1 MQLLMTKTASHPC
14 RSHEKKM
21 KRNHK
26 SEHTIREN
34 EKMTRP
40 QSLNPTNTKF
50 IHIFTLLFLFLI
62 MMMSVR
68 CQKASPI
75 PSLSRQMILVV
86 VPTHQNTK
94 GVLHRYEREDGRA
107 DWSPKGD
114 AIPVVIGRNGLG
126 WGSGLHTIIPTDI
139 PIKREGDGKS
149 PAGAFRLSTVY
160 GFYPAEEM
168 TRLRMPYTQITA
180 PLECVDDAGSKHYN
194 RIVGRNDV
202 DCVDWKSSE
211 KMIEY
216 PILYALC
223 VRVEHNADSTEN
235 GAGSCIF
242 LHVWPGPDGTTAGCT
257 AMAHSMMEHVT
268 YWMDRSKSPI
278 LVQLT
283 KRLYEDL
290 KESWTLPDL
299 PSMEGG

>member
-1 MQLLMTKTASHPC
+1 
-14 RSHEKKM
+14 
-21 KRNHK
+21 
-26 SEHTIREN
+26 
-34 EKMTRP
+34 MTRP
-40 QSLNPTNTKF
+40 QYLNPTNTKF
-50 IHIFTLLFLFLI
+50 IHIFTLLFLCLTI
-62 MMMSVR
+62 MMSVR

-86 VPTHQNTK
+86 VPTHQDTK
-94 GVLHRYEREDGRA
+94 GVLHRYEREGGHA

-126 WGSGLHTIIPTDI
+126 WGRGLHAIIPKDI

-149 PAGAFRLSTVY
+149 PAGVFYLGTVY

-168 TRLRMPYTQITA
+168 TRLKMPYTQITE
-180 PLECVDDAGSKHYN
+180 PLECVDDAASKHYN
-194 RIVGRNDV
+194 RIVGRNDA
-202 DCVDWKSSE
+202 DSVDWKSSE

-216 PILYALC
+216 AILYALC
-223 VRVEHNADSTEN
+223 VRVEHNADPTEN

-242 LHVWPGPDGTTAGCT
+242 LHVWSGPDGTTAGCT
-257 AMAHSMMEHVT
+257 AMAHSMMEDVT

-283 KRLYEDL
+283 KRLYGEL
-290 KESWTLPDL
+290 KVSWTLPDL